1 MDDYS
6 ECYRTLGLE
15 ANSSPEQVKQAYRD
29 LVRVWHPD
37 RFSHDERLR
46 LIAQEKLKEING
58 AYELLKAAFFEASI
72 EPELPHIA
80 EPEPAPNDPD
90 GPGEEPPRPGGKG
103 PFAWAILG
111 AVTLA
116 VIGVAIFINGER
128 GNRKETMSS
137 LERKPLQPTNNI
149 APTNE
154 ALAVIQPTPIA
165 ANAPIKRIEPA
176 PPAPVPA
183 PGHYALSLDGNKSH
197 VEIATTGSLIGAFTV
212 ECWALSRN
220 LAPGQHLVSSRVPKE
235 HGFDMKFDGDKL
247 HGDIGNGSAWLTIQA
262 DVPFKYAKDTWYH
275 IAYVVMPNRYAIYI
289 NGVIAASKVFD
300 FSAPVL
306 YDADHQLLVGAVNF
320 DSGCLNGLLADLRI
334 WETARSQLQIRANMN
349 RRLTGTEPGLRG
361 YWPFDEGTGTTAAD
375 RTGHGL
381 TGALV
386 EGASWAT
393 NAPPLDVP

>member
-46 LIAQEKLKEING
+46 LIAQEKLKDING
-58 AYELLKAAFFEASI
+58 AYEILKAAFFEASI
-72 EPELPHIA
+72 GQESPHIA
-80 EPEPAPNDPD
+80 EAERAPKN
-90 GPGEEPPRPGGKG
+90 PGAPGDEPPKSGRVRATWVTLGIVALALIGAVI
-103 PFAWAILG
+103 FILG
-111 AVTLA
+111 EK
-116 VIGVAIFINGER
+116 GR
-128 GNRKETMSS
+128 RKETGSS
-137 LERKPLQPTNNI
+137 PRSKPLQAANNI

-165 ANAPIKRIEPA
+165 ANAPTKRIEPA
-176 PPAPVPA
+176 PPAPVPV

-212 ECWALSRN
+212 ECWALSRT
-220 LAPGQHLVSSRVPKE
+220 LSPDHRLVSSRAPKDC
-235 HGFDMKFDGDKL
+235 GFDVEFDGDKL
-247 HGDIGNGSAWLTIQA
+247 HGDIGNGSAWFTIQA

-275 IAYVVMPNRYAIYI
+275 IAYVVTPNRYAIYI
-289 NGVIAASKVFD
+289 NGILAASKVFD

-306 YDADHQLLVGAVNF
+306 YDADHQLFVGALNP
-320 DSGCLNGLLADLRI
+320 DSGYLIGCVAELRI
-334 WETARSQLQIRANMN
+334 WETARSHLQIRANMN

-361 YWPFDEGTGTTAAD
+361 YWPFDEGTGTMAAD

-381 TGALV
+381 TGTLV
-386 EGASWAT
+386 EGATWAT